1 MPHLLNSPIAEL
13 LNYGKKVSMAEILT
27 LSSRGTLTVPARL
40 RKQLGLKTD
49 QVLVAEVTSQGLL
62 LRPHQVVPLV
72 RADQAVAR
80 PKKLD
85 LSKARDIP
93 KATIEAWVRRD
104 EADKAKL
111 RKSASKQGR

>member
-13 LNYGKKVSMAEILT
+13 LNYGKKVPVAEILT

-72 RADQAVAR
+72 RADQALAR
-80 PKKLD
+80 LKKFD

-93 KATIEAWVRRD
+93 RTTIEAWVRRD
-104 EADKAKL
+104 EADRAKL
-111 RKSASKQGR
+111 GKSPGKQGR

>member
-1 MPHLLNSPIAEL
+1 MPLILNSPIAEL
-13 LNYGKKVSMAEILT
+13 LNYGNVSSMPEILT

-40 RKQLGLKTD
+40 RKQLGLKTN

-72 RADQAVAR
+72 RADQARAR
-80 PKKLD
+80 LKKLD
-85 LSKARDIP
+85 LSQARDIP
-93 KATIEAWVRRD
+93 KATIRAWVLRD

-111 RKSASKQGR
+111 RKSLSKQGR